1 MNIYTK
7 KQIWKVLLLLGALFI
22 ALSSLFYTNSIVG
35 KLANEE
41 RKKMELVA
49 EATKKSISS
58 EGDISFFHKIIV
70 GNTTVPVILADA
82 EDNIV
87 TWRNLDSTRAVDDPN
102 YLKDQLENMKI
113 NREPIEIPVFQDQKQ
128 YIYFEHSILIDLLAY
143 YPYMQL
149 SIIGLFV
156 IISYFAFSSSRNA
169 EQNQVWVGM
178 SKETAHQLGT
188 PLSALMGWVEY
199 LKTTDVD
206 ESIVT
211 EIGKDVARL
220 ETVTD
225 RFSKIGSEPN
235 FEEVSVKETIQKTT
249 SYLRSRISDKVDI
262 TVTGRDDYI
271 SKLCVPLFE
280 WVIENITKNA
290 VDAMEGRGSIK
301 IDLFKDGDKLIIE
314 LSDTGKGMPKQYFS
328 KVFKPGFTSKKR
340 GWGLGLSLVKRI
352 IEEHHKGKIYVK
364 SSELGKGTTFRIE
377 LYHTQFLLNQA
388 HKKN

>member
-1 MNIYTK
+1 MMNIYAK
-7 KQIWKVLLLLGALFI
+7 KQVWKGLLLLGALFI
-22 ALSSLFYTNSIVG
+22 AFLSLFYTNSIVK

-49 EATKKSISS
+49 EATEKSISS
-58 EGDISFFHKIIV
+58 SGDISFFHKIIV
-70 GNTTVPVILADA
+70 GNTTVPVILVDA
-82 EDNIV
+82 EDNVV
-87 TWRNLDSTRAVDDPN
+87 TWRNLDSIRAVDEPN
-102 YLKDQLENMKI
+102 YLKEELANMKA
-113 NREPIEIPVFQDQKQ
+113 NRNPIEIPVFEDQKQ

-188 PLSALMGWVEY
+188 PLSALIGWVEY
-199 LKTTDVD
+199 LKTIDVD
-206 ESIVT
+206 ESIVI

-225 RFSKIGSEPN
+225 RFSKIGSEPS
-235 FEEVSVKETIQKTT
+235 FEEVSVKKTIEKITH
-249 SYLRSRISDKVDI
+249 YLRSRISDKVAI
-262 TVTGRDDYI
+262 TVVGNEAYI

-290 VDAMEGRGSIK
+290 VDAMNGKGSIK
-301 IDLFKDGDKLIIE
+301 IQVFREGNNLIIE
-314 LSDTGKGMPKQYFS
+314 LVDSGKGISKQHFK

-352 IEEHHKGKIYVK
+352 IEDQHKGKVYVK

-377 LYHTQFLLNQA
+377 LA
-388 HKKN
+388 